1 MNISPLVAAIIVAIV
16 LAIFSTRYR
25 ATWSHRTRRIVFY
38 GGIVLFVT
46 LLAGQF
52 VYAN

>member
-1 MNISPLVAAIIVAIV
+1 MNISLFVAIIVAIV
-16 LAIFSTRYR
+16 LSITSTRHR
-25 ATWSHRTRRIVFY
+25 DTWSRQTRRIVFY